1 MSLVSFINT
10 KPFFSEK
17 TLEKLEYFS
26 KMIIFLVINESIWAF
41 LVKYIIIKLKFII
54 ITCLKEASIFL
65 FSVVLADSFLFM
77 SSTYLVVNRAS
88 LAI

>member
-10 KPFFSEK
+10 KSFFFEK
-17 TLEKLEYFS
+17 ILEKLEYFF
-26 KMIIFLVINESIWAF
+26 KMIIFLVINKSIWAF

-54 ITCLKEASIFL
+54 IMYFKEASIFL
-65 FSVVLADSFLFM
+65 SSVVLADFFLFI
-77 SSTYLVVNRAS
+77 SSTYLMVNRAS